1 LPLRNVILARLAR
14 RGNPVSTFLTDWWR
28 ITAMSDEAGANRD
41 ELPFVAPCREL
52 EPLAPVRWVRAGVSD
67 FRIAPW
73 QAFVYGFLS
82 TVLIAII
89 CALAWTYGS
98 YWFLF
103 AMLGGF
109 VFLAPLACIGCYA
122 ISAQIER
129 GEPVSILRTFRAAF
143 KRYIGNEL
151 LFALVLLV
159 IFLVWARAGSAVSIF
174 FPVESDYEM
183 RDLVSYLTIGTTIGA
198 VFTGIT
204 FCASAFS
211 LPMIMHRDVDT
222 ITAVVTSVNAVLRNK
237 LAMFV
242 WITLILSGLVIG
254 IATAFIGLIFILPL
268 IGFAAWH
275 GYLDTIDASAFP
287 RHEVGITA
295 RPRKSDLAGL

>member
-1 LPLRNVILARLAR
+1 MTGGRMADDQKNSPATVPNDTI
-14 RGNPVSTFLTDWWR
+14 
-28 ITAMSDEAGANRD
+28 NRD

-52 EPLAPVRWVRAGVSD
+52 EPLAPLGWVRDGIAD
-67 FRIAPW
+67 FRKAPL
-73 QAFVYGFLS
+73 QGLVIGVFS
-82 TVLIAII
+82 TALIAII

-98 YWFLF
+98 FWFLF

-109 VFLAPLACIGCYA
+109 VFLAPLACIGTYA

-129 GEPVSILRTFRAAF
+129 GEPVSTARVFRAAF

-151 LFALVLLV
+151 VFALVLLV
-159 IFLVWARAGSAVSIF
+159 IFLVWARAGSAISIF
-174 FPVESDYEM
+174 FPAESDYEIG
-183 RDLVSYLTIGTTIGA
+183 DLVSYLTIGTTVGA
-198 VFTGIT
+198 IFTAIT
-204 FCASAFS
+204 FSASAFS

-222 ITAVVTSVNAVLRNK
+222 ITAVITSINAVLRNK

-242 WITLILSGLVIG
+242 WMSLILTGLVIG
-254 IATAFIGLIFILPL
+254 LATGFIGLIFILPL
-268 IGFAAWH
+268 VGFAAWH

-295 RPRKSDLAGL
+295 KPRKGKSDLSGL

>member
-1 LPLRNVILARLAR
+1 
-14 RGNPVSTFLTDWWR
+14 
-28 ITAMSDEAGANRD
+28 MSDDTPINRD
-41 ELPFVAPCREL
+41 ELPFVAPCRRL
-52 EPLAPVRWVRAGVSD
+52 EPLAPLRWIREGWAD
-67 FRIAPW
+67 FRAAPW
-73 QAFVYGFLS
+73 QGIVIGLFS

-89 CALAWTYGS
+89 CALAWIYGS

-109 VFLAPLACIGCYA
+109 VFLAPLACIGTYA

-129 GEPVSILRTFRAAF
+129 GEPVSTARVFRAAF

-151 LFALVLLV
+151 VFALVLLV

-174 FPVESDYEM
+174 FPVESDYEW
-183 RDLVSYLTIGTTIGA
+183 RDLAGYLAVGTFVGA
-198 VFTGIT
+198 IFTVIT
-204 FCASAFS
+204 FSASAFS
-211 LPMIMHRDVDT
+211 LPMIMHRDVDS
-222 ITAVVTSVNAVLRNK
+222 ITAVVTSINAVLRNK

-242 WITLILSGLVIG
+242 WMTLIVIGLVIG
-254 IATAFIGLIFILPL
+254 IATGFVGLIVILPL

-295 RPRKSDLAGL
+295 KPRKRELSGL